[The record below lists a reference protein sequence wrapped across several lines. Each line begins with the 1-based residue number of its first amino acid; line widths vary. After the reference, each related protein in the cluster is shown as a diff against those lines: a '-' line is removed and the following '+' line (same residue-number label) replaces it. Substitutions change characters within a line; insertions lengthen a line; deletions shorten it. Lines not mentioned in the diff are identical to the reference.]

1 MAYSVRIVLRKY
13 KPNSMGYHILQL
25 CVTKNSSRKRIS
37 LKLYVNPAYW
47 DNSAE
52 RLIIERNL
60 KGEKQRFVTES
71 ISRQNRGRKRQKIT
85 FVRRNRHRRFTTA
98 T

>member
-37 LKLYVNPAYW
+37 LKLYVDPAYW

-60 KGEKQRFVTES
+60 KGENSGRPIRNAFRTMPFWTK
-71 ISRQNRGRKRQKIT
+71 SRPAPARLSRSSR
-85 FVRRNRHRRFTTA
+85 
-98 T
+98 

>member
-37 LKLYVNPAYW
+37 LKLYVDPA
-47 DNSAE
+47 
-52 RLIIERNL
+52 
-60 KGEKQRFVTES
+60 
-71 ISRQNRGRKRQKIT
+71 
-85 FVRRNRHRRFTTA
+85 
-98 T
+98 